1 MQINPTPLAGAFL
14 VTLDPIEDER
24 GFFARVFD
32 EETFA
37 DYGLATHFCQCSLSF
52 NRRKGTLRG
61 LHYQATPHMEEK
73 LVRCVRGGVFD
84 VVVDLR
90 KDSATFGQWW
100 GTELS
105 DDNHQALYI
114 PKGFA
119 HGFQTLA
126 DGSELFYQISVPFVA
141 EAACGLAWDD
151 AALDIEWPD
160 INNAITSERDR
171 AHPLLRDIAPL
182 K

>member
-1 MQINPTPLAGAFL
+1 MA
-14 VTLDPIEDER
+14 LDPIEDGR
-24 GFFARVFD
+24 GFFARSFD

-37 DYGLATHFCQCSLSF
+37 EHGLATRFSQCSLSF

-61 LHYQATPHMEEK
+61 LHYQAAPHMEEK
-73 LVRCVRGGVFD
+73 LVRCVHGAVFD
-84 VVVDLR
+84 VIVDLR
-90 KDSATFGQWW
+90 KDSKTFGQWW
-100 GTELS
+100 GIELS
-105 DDNHQALYI
+105 SDNRHALYI

-126 DGSELFYQISVPFVA
+126 DASELFYQISVPFVA
-141 EAACGLAWDD
+141 EAARGLAWDD

-160 INNAITSERDR
+160 INNATTSERDR
-171 AHPLLRDIAPL
+171 SHPLLRDIAPL